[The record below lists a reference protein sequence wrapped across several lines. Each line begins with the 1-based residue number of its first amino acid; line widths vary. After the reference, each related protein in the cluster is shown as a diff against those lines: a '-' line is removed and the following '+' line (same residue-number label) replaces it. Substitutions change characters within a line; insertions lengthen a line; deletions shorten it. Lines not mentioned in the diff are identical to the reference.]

1 MKNDRI
7 FLLLGMILFITV
19 FSWISSCTHNADI
32 SIIREICF
40 ERDVLPVFQN
50 NCTISGCHNG
60 TGESDLNLTSY
71 VPISHAVEPGKPY
84 SSKVYKAII
93 AKSGEN
99 KMPPNQPLSLDNRIM
114 IRLWI
119 EQGAGLT
126 TCTENAGTGGSDNG
140 SSYVNPLACF
150 SRDILP
156 VLTSRC
162 ATTTCHDA
170 VTHKEG
176 YVFSSY
182 STTMTAVTPGNPGN
196 SKLYEVIKLSGSEEK
211 MPPAGKAQL
220 TIAEIDSIAAWISYG
235 ALNSF
240 CGETCDTINPV
251 TFTATIWPVI
261 QSSCTGCHSGS
272 SPSGGVTLAN
282 YNNVAAA
289 ASNGSLINS
298 LKGNG
303 VTRMPPGGSF
313 STCRIRQFEIWIK
326 NGYLNN

>member
-1 MKNDRI
+1 MKNNRI
-7 FLLLGMILFITV
+7 FLLLGMILLITV

-32 SIIREICF
+32 SNIMEICF

-50 NCTISGCHNG
+50 NCAFSGCHNG

-99 KMPPNQPLSLDNRIM
+99 KMPPNQSLSLDNRIM

-126 TCTENAGTGGSDNG
+126 TCPENAGTGGSDNG
-140 SSYVNPLACF
+140 NNYVNPLACF

-196 SKLYEVIKLSGSEEK
+196 SKLYEVIKLSGGEEK
-211 MPPAGKAQL
+211 MPPPGKAQL
-220 TIAEIDSIAAWISYG
+220 TRAEIDSIAAWISYG

-251 TFTATIWPVI
+251 TFTAIIWPVI